1 MYNNHFGF
9 RESPFSLTPNPD
21 LFYANRVYHE
31 AYANLRYATES
42 KKGFVALTG
51 EVGTGKTTLLRKLM
65 RDLRHTTRFAFVFN
79 TSLAFEELL
88 QVILSDLG
96 LPAQAKD
103 KLAMLRELNEYL
115 IEQLEKGYVV
125 CLLIDEAQNLSDDSL
140 EGLRLLS
147 NFETNRE
154 KLLQI
159 VLIGQPELKA
169 RLDRPALRQLKQRI
183 AIHCEIT
190 PLKTEEVGPYITFRL
205 RAAGYQGK
213 HLFDAAAIHEIAVY
227 SKGIPRLINVIC
239 DNALLMAFAASRK
252 TVSVHLIR
260 EAARDLRLIAAQPNL
275 PTAASGPSPREVRK
289 HVFASESANW
299 ARERKVTRRGT
310 VAAAIM
316 IGVLVALVLA
326 YRSDPKNFHMISDR
340 AFELFTPEM
349 IQERWLVPRQQTV
362 RQKQRAEIGDP
373 EAKKIEAELTMK
385 GGTRQAPYD
394 ATKQE
399 ITERI
404 LVRYGSTI
412 YDIAIATYRAN
423 AVLGLDLIKEFN
435 PRITNLNWVVA
446 GQELF
451 VPQLTGAS
459 LSRRQQ
465 DGSYRLIVNA
475 FLSRR
480 DADDL
485 VRRVDRAGYRAG
497 ITATRVANDLLVHR
511 VEIVGLNSLDHAT
524 QTLRIAVQ
532 EGWLSY

>member
-21 LFYANRVYHE
+21 LFYANAVYQE

-65 RDLRHTTRFAFVFN
+65 RDLRHTARFAFVFN
-79 TSLAFEELL
+79 TRLTFEELL

-103 KLAMLRELNEYL
+103 KPALLRELNEYL

-125 CLLIDEAQNLSDDSL
+125 CLLIDEAQNLTDDSL

-147 NFETNRE
+147 NFETNQE

-190 PLKTEEVGPYITFRL
+190 PLEAQEVGPYIAFRL

-213 HLFDAAAIHEIAVY
+213 DLFDADAVHEIAVY
-227 SKGIPRLINVIC
+227 SRGIPRLINVIC

-252 TVSVHLIR
+252 TVSVDLIR
-260 EAARDLRLIAAQPNL
+260 EAARDLRLVAAQPNL
-275 PTAASGPSPREVRK
+275 PTTASGPLPHEVRNN
-289 HVFASESANW
+289 VFAFESANW
-299 ARERKVTRRGT
+299 APKRNVARRGR

-316 IGVLVALVLA
+316 VGVLVSLVIA
-326 YRSDPKNFHMISDR
+326 YMSDPKNFHTISDR
-340 AFELFTPEM
+340 VFELFAPET
-349 IQERWLVPRQQTV
+349 IQERLLVPRQQTV
-362 RQKQRAEIGDP
+362 PQKKRAEIGDP
-373 EAKKIEAELTMK
+373 EAKKIEAELTLK
-385 GGTRQAPYD
+385 GEPSKAPFD
-394 ATKQE
+394 PTKQE
-399 ITERI
+399 ITERVI
-404 LVRYGSTI
+404 VRYGSTI

-451 VPQLTGAS
+451 LPKLTGAS
-459 LSRRQQ
+459 LARRQQ

-480 DADDL
+480 DADEL
-485 VRRVDRAGYRAG
+485 ARRVDRAGYQTG
-497 ITATRVANDLLVHR
+497 ITATRVANDLLLHR
-511 VEIVGLNSLDHAT
+511 VEIVDLKSLDHAT
-524 QTLRIAVQ
+524 QTLRIAVK
-532 EGWLSY
+532 EGWLGY